1 MELGEILG
9 WTVRNLC
16 HHFGAVFRRAAV
28 EADATESGRLTPK
41 RKPDMS
47 DNSTNQAQITSTC
60 VNYATLMI

>member
-1 MELGEILG
+1 MVSEEMELGEILG
-9 WTVRNLC
+9 WAVRNLC

-47 DNSTNQAQITSTC
+47 DKATNQELRRHCA
-60 VNYATLMI
+60 